1 MFIDT
6 RPKLVAREQIIE
18 TDSRVTR
25 LPLVYLD
32 LCTFKVLSKFFELAN
47 PTEELSSNRNI
58 SVAPFLL
65 AL

>member
-6 RPKLVAREQIIE
+6 RLKLVAREQIIE

-32 LCTFKVLSKFFELAN
+32 LCTFKVLSKFFRAGELD
-47 PTEELSSNRNI
+47 
-58 SVAPFLL
+58 
-65 AL
+65 